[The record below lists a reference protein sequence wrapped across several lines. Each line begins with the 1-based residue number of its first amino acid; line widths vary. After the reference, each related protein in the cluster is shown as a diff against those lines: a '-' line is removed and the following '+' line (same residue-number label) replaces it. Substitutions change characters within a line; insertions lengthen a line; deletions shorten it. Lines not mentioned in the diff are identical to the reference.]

1 MDSNDSKSTTNATT
15 SISIL
20 DNVEVKERLNH
31 VRKDIYYG
39 GIQGFIYGIS
49 TGSLCFYISSKY
61 IPSMKKY
68 CNKNNFTAMIL
79 ITG

>member
-1 MDSNDSKSTTNATT
+1 MDNDSKP
-15 SISIL
+15 ISIL
-20 DNVEVKERLNH
+20 ENVEVKERLNN

-39 GIQGFIYGIS
+39 GIKGFIYGVS
-49 TGSLCFYISSKY
+49 TGSLSYYISYKY